1 MTSMTAQFKDGTP
14 VRILSVN
21 ISETYGGL
29 LAGTFTVAT
38 RHHIPCILARMEKL
52 MSGKE
57 KGYYCLPPELV
68 DEAELR
74 GLSPR
79 AVANLRNHTQVD
91 KCLKDQEMKA
101 MLHVSNSEE
110 FYTISL
116 EWFQT
121 AKELSEHPLPKL
133 IQGAVGQLTFEEIK
147 DFCEVTDWGDL

>member
-1 MTSMTAQFKDGTP
+1 MMTAQFKDGTP

-52 MSGKE
+52 MSGKD

-79 AVANLRNHTQVD
+79 AVAHLREHTKVD
-91 KCLKDQEMKA
+91 KCLKDQEVKA

-121 AKELSEHPLPKL
+121 SKELSEHSLAEL

>member
-1 MTSMTAQFKDGTP
+1 MMTAQFKDGTP

-38 RHHIPCILARMEKL
+38 RHHLPFILARMEKL

-74 GLSPR
+74 GLSSR
-79 AVANLRNHTQVD
+79 AVAHLRDHTQVD
-91 KCLKDQEMKA
+91 KCLKDQEVKA

-121 AKELSEHPLPKL
+121 CKELSEHPLPEL

>member
-1 MTSMTAQFKDGTP
+1 MTSMTAQFKDETP

-52 MSGKE
+52 MSGKQ

-74 GLSPR
+74 GLSHGEVER
-79 AVANLRNHTQVD
+79 MLKHTTVD
-91 KCLKDQEMKA
+91 KCLKDQKVKA
-101 MLHVSNSEE
+101 MPHVSAPDV

-116 EWFQT
+116 EWYQT
-121 AKELSEHPLPKL
+121 SRELSEHPLPEL
-133 IQGAVGQLTFEEIK
+133 IQGAVSQLTFEEIK